1 MALEHYVKFVRGTY
15 DAYSKVTS
23 KDDDT
28 LYFIYNEDTNES
40 ALYLGSRKIASAEG
54 DTISE
59 SSINALAD
67 VLISEGLTDKSLL
80 VYNAEQ

>member
-15 DAYSKVTS
+15 GAYNKITT

-54 DTISE
+54 ETISE
-59 SSINALAD
+59 SSIDALAD

-80 VYNAEQ
+80 VYNAKQ